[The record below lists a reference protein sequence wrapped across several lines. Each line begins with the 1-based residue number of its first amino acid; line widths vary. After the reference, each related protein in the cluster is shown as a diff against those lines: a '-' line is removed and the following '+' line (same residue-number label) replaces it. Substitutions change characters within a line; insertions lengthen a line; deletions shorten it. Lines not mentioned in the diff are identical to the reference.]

1 MKTFGTMR
9 VFLCKDDPETEAM
22 TTSLERRRAFLLA
35 CITALLAI
43 ALAMWFIGTVRAEPV
58 AGMSLAGR
66 FNSCGHCT
74 SGLFAT

>member
-1 MKTFGTMR
+1 
-9 VFLCKDDPETEAM
+9 M
-22 TTSLERRRAFLLA
+22 TTSRSPERRSAFLLA

-66 FNSCGHCT
+66 FSPYLTANKCRSAAA
-74 SGLFAT
+74 SATPSSSTGIKWP